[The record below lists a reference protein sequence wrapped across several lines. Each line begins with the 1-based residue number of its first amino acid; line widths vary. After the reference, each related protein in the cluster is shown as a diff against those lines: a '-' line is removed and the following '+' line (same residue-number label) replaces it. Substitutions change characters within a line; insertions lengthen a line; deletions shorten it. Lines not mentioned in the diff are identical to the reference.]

1 MPSDI
6 PLSNEPA
13 SNSNEPDATLNGT
26 AEEKEELISQIL
38 SMQDSLS
45 SAISRVE
52 TAKAAHL
59 KLSEENVTMLEYIN
73 NLMAATQK

>member
-1 MPSDI
+1 MSSDI
-6 PLSNEPA
+6 QPTNEPA
-13 SNSNEPDATLNGT
+13 SPNIETTPNGT
-26 AEEKEELISQIL
+26 TEEKEALVTQIL
-38 SMQDSLS
+38 TMQDSLL

-52 TAKAAHL
+52 TAKAAHS

>member
-13 SNSNEPDATLNGT
+13 DSSELETGT
-26 AEEKEELISQIL
+26 TEDKEALITQIL
-38 SMQDSLS
+38 SMQDSLLS
-45 SAISRVE
+45 SISRVE
-52 TAKAAHL
+52 TAKAAHS
-59 KLSEENVTMLEYIN
+59 KLSEENATMLEYIN